1 MCHFPGDSELA
12 KNSSSSSA
20 DTDGDT
26 DSSQVQTSADSDAAA
41 VESDGAEEAD
51 PLSSTKR
58 LQDLSEDDY
67 EEPAEPRIDVDE
79 LVQYVCLLCVLVVVS
94 TLSLKQCDCGQPLS
108 RTSTWVFNNNLHAQ
122 SYSA

>member
-1 MCHFPGDSELA
+1 MTAQATAVCHNTRRSTAMTVSDENVHSPGDSELA

-26 DSSQVQTSADSDAAA
+26 DSSQAQTSADSDAAA
-41 VESDGAEEAD
+41 VESNDGDEAD

-79 LVQYVCLLCVLVVVS
+79 LVQ
-94 TLSLKQCDCGQPLS
+94 
-108 RTSTWVFNNNLHAQ
+108 
-122 SYSA
+122 